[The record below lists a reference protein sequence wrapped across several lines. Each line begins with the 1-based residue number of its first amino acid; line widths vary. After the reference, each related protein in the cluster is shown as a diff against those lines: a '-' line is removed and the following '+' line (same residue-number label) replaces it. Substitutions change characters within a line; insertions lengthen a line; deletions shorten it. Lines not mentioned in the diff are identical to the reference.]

1 MKKSAWKRKIVS
13 AMKDTGTY
21 RDAYLPVA
29 DTLADILERRDMA
42 LEQWTEQGCLLTVQ
56 KTSDRGAVNT
66 AKNPLLTILQECE
79 KDALTYWSQL
89 GLTPSGLRKSFS
101 DDKERAKQS
110 PLALALMSDNGK
122 RA

>member
-29 DTLADILERRDMA
+29 NTLADILERRDMA

-56 KTSDRGAVNT
+56 KTSDRGAVNS

-89 GLTPSGLRKSFS
+89 GLTPSGLRKSFAE
-101 DDKERAKQS
+101 DKEKAS
-110 PLALALMSDNGK
+110 GSALVNALKELSGK
-122 RA
+122 

>member
-1 MKKSAWKRKIVS
+1 MKKSQWKRKIIS
-13 AMKDTGTY
+13 SMKDTGTY

-42 LEQWTEQGCLLTVQ
+42 LEQWTEDGCRLTVQ
-56 KTSDRGAVNT
+56 KKSDRGAVNT

-89 GLTPSGLRKSFS
+89 GLTPSGLRKSFAE
-101 DDKERAKQS
+101 DKESIKKSMLSQALKE
-110 PLALALMSDNGK
+110 LA
-122 RA
+122 